1 MDKAMERELACLDN
15 LSDLLL
21 LKVLELIDDDPA
33 DQHTKAVIINK
44 VNDIMN
50 SRLGIAAHTVSK
62 G

>member
-1 MDKAMERELACLDN
+1 MIKAMERELACLDN

-21 LKVLELIDDDPA
+21 LKVLELIVDDPA